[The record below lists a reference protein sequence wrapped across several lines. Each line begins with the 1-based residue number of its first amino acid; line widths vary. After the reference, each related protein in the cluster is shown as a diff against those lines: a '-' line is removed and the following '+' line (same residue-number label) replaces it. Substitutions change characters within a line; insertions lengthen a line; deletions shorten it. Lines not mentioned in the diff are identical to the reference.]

1 LAKRSP
7 GTRTWWRSHYH
18 RKCSCIGCSDQETD
32 LLAIFEP
39 TAGGRFALHIEVK
52 HPADGFESNGRQAE
66 AYAARAECW
75 STPGKTP
82 DRVLP

>member
-1 LAKRSP
+1 MARTKFEGFADTATLLAEQMLAKRSP

-32 LLAIFEP
+32 LLAIFET

-52 HPADGFESNGRQAE
+52 HPA
-66 AYAARAECW
+66 
-75 STPGKTP
+75 
-82 DRVLP
+82 

>member
-1 LAKRSP
+1 
-7 GTRTWWRSHYH
+7 
-18 RKCSCIGCSDQETD
+18 
-32 LLAIFEP
+32 
-39 TAGGRFALHIEVK
+39 LHIEVK

-82 DRVLP
+82 DRVLPHQDADTVLFCSSKRLQEFAPHAAHFGATILIEDVQR